1 MTKADSRSSRTT
13 ISTGGV
19 GTVASSPHEAN
30 PFERV
35 TEVHHRPRFVV
46 EPATIT
52 WDAVAFRLRGERDA
66 VACVPRRALAGF
78 FVDLDGGKLDEPIER
93 FLASPASGRVLS
105 SSGQTSQPGLFDEL
119 AATATIA
126 PPERGPGRLRG
137 FGRGGGTPAEARRN
151 KRSRRPRRLPVTAA
165 VAVVAVVATAAAVF
179 AVTRDRGDDKVVTA
193 PAATTPATGANTAL
207 PVPVTQSFSAPGT
220 FDFVVPAGVT
230 TITVDAFGAAGG
242 KISSK
247 EGGLGGR
254 ATATI
259 AVTPG
264 ETLQINVGGA
274 GGDVVG
280 KFNPTRGLAGI
291 NGGGTGGQGSSGSG
305 GTGAGGGGGASDVR
319 QGGTSFTNRVVVAG
333 GGGGAA
339 PQTTNTGAGAG
350 GGLQGTAGATSGTR
364 PSDGVGGGAGTQTSG
379 GSGGGAGTTP
389 PGFTPGLDG
398 TAGTGGTGGDD
409 NGVEGN
415 DGGGG
420 GGGGWFGGGGGGGGE
435 MAGAGGGGSGHGP
448 AGTTF
453 ESGVRAGDG
462 MVTLSF
468 SKPG

>member
-1 MTKADSRSSRTT
+1 MAVVSARYED
-13 ISTGGV
+13 
-19 GTVASSPHEAN
+19 N

-35 TEVHHRPRFVV
+35 PTVHHRPRFVV
-46 EPATIT
+46 EPASIS
-52 WDAVAFRLRGERDA
+52 WDAVVFRLRGARVA
-66 VACVPRRALAGF
+66 VACIPRRALGGF
-78 FVDLDGGKLDEPIER
+78 FADLDAGKLDNSIEA
-93 FLASPASGRVLS
+93 FLASPPSGRVLAS
-105 SSGQTSQPGLFDEL
+105 AEQASEPGLFDEL
-119 AATATIA
+119 GSAGAIA
-126 PPERGPGRLRG
+126 PPERGTGRPRR
-137 FGRGGGTPAEARRN
+137 FGGGGGSGSDARRD
-151 KRSRRPRRLPVTAA
+151 KRSRRPRRVPATAA
-165 VAVVAVVATAAAVF
+165 VAVVVVVATAAVVF
-179 AVTRDRGDDKVVTA
+179 AATRGGDDSKVVTA
-193 PAATTPATGANTAL
+193 PAATTPSTVAAITTPA
-207 PVPVTQSFSAPGT
+207 VPVTQTFGTPGT

-230 TITVDAFGAAGG
+230 TITVDLFGAAGG
-242 KISSK
+242 NISSR
-247 EGGLGGR
+247 EGGLGGH
-254 ATATI
+254 ATTTF

-264 ETLQINVGGA
+264 ETLQINVGGV

-280 KFNPTRGLAGI
+280 RFNPTRGVAGL

-319 QGGTSFTNRVVVAG
+319 QGGTSLANRVVVAG

-350 GGLQGTAGATSGTR
+350 GGLEGTAGATSGTG
-364 PSDGVGGGAGTQTSG
+364 SGDGVGGGPGTQSAG
-379 GSGGGAGTTP
+379 GAGGAAGTTP
-389 PGFTPGLDG
+389 PGFTPGFDG

-435 MAGAGGGGSGHGP
+435 KAGAGGGGSGHGP

-462 MVTLSF
+462 MVTLTF
-468 SKPG
+468 NKPG